1 MDSSF
6 DLISK
11 QAKWRR
17 KALVVQQS
25 ANWKTLSDEAL
36 MAGGT
41 FDRLFWA
48 RTLDRLNLESPGR
61 DEAVTKTIETVRRKK
76 EIVNAIRD
84 QKSKGG
90 RRKK

>member
-1 MDSSF
+1 MESSF

-11 QAKWRR
+11 QARWRR

-25 ANWKTLSDEAL
+25 AKSQALSDEAL
-36 MAGGT
+36 MTGGT
-41 FDRLFWA
+41 FDRLFWT

-61 DEAVTKTIETVRRKK
+61 NEAVNKAIETVRKKK
-76 EIVNAIRD
+76 EIINAIRE
-84 QKSKGG
+84 QKGKGG

>member
-1 MDSSF
+1 M
-6 DLISK
+6 
-11 QAKWRR
+11 
-17 KALVVQQS
+17 VVQQS

-41 FDRLFWA
+41 FDRLFWT
-48 RTLDRLNLESPGR
+48 RTLDSLNLESPGR

-84 QKSKGG
+84 QKGKGG